1 MCLKNEYMTCCVRSA
16 EKICYFQIIKKRIS
30 PEDYIIAADGGLL
43 YAERLGVIPDCVLG
57 DFDSLGYVPDC
68 ADEVYPSKKDDTDT
82 MLAVRE
88 AIARGFTEATLCCAL
103 GGRLDH
109 TLSNL
114 QSLVFARE
122 HGLSLR
128 LVSADTEIY
137 VLRNSR
143 LTLPRR
149 EGFSLSVFSYS
160 ERSRGVCLRGVK
172 YPLDDAELSSAFP
185 LGVSNAWQDETADVS
200 VAEGTLLIVL
210 SQL

>member
-1 MCLKNEYMTCCVRSA
+1 MKSSCLIVSGGDFSPLPPVGPDTFVIACDRGYEYAQRCGIT
-16 EKICYFQIIKKRIS
+16 
-30 PEDYIIAADGGLL
+30 PDLL
-43 YAERLGVIPDCVLG
+43 VG
-57 DFDSLGYVPDC
+57 DFDSCRVPVDP
-68 ADEVYPSKKDDTDT
+68 AVPLLRFPAEKDDTDT

-88 AIARGFTEATLCCAL
+88 AIARGFAEATLCCAL